1 MDDVMKCF
9 SCGEEMVFDH
19 FTNSYVC
26 TLCGRSEMRKS
37 EKTSEEPSISMNKEE
52 SCRTVLPA
60 EVQKKI
66 DEYQKMPEEFM
77 LSRIGGQLNADWTKI
92 RTDYPKLPHFY
103 EAIQIGDDP
112 EKLDVGELT
121 ITKSPDLIGCCT
133 MLRKTPSG
141 EFFSKEFSNFGEL
154 ERFLFHEVI
163 EKYLD
168 DFLKTKTIEDD
179 PDLNKVIRTNIEYA
193 MLRCVYLED
202 ATDMIEENRTAL
214 SQTLTQI
221 TSGNK
226 PFIHRNNDDGAFQYS
241 HDSRDLDFRVRKEDG
256 RFSVFYRSYRYDV

>member
-1 MDDVMKCF
+1 MDDVMKCV

-66 DEYQKMPEEFM
+66 DKYQKMPEEFM

-112 EKLDVGELT
+112 EKLAVGELT
-121 ITKSPDLIGCCT
+121 ITKSPDLFGGCT
-133 MLRKTPSG
+133 MLRKMPSG

-154 ERFLFHEVI
+154 ERFL
-163 EKYLD
+163 
-168 DFLKTKTIEDD
+168 
-179 PDLNKVIRTNIEYA
+179 
-193 MLRCVYLED
+193 
-202 ATDMIEENRTAL
+202 
-214 SQTLTQI
+214 
-221 TSGNK
+221 NK
-226 PFIHRNNDDGAFQYS
+226 PFIHRNNEDGAFQYS
-241 HDSRDLDFRVRKEDG
+241 HDSWDLEFRVRKEDD

>member
-1 MDDVMKCF
+1 MDDVMKCI

-19 FTNSYVC
+19 FTDSYVC

-66 DEYQKMPEEFM
+66 DKYQKMPEEFM

-92 RTDYPKLPHFY
+92 RTDYPKLPRFD
-103 EAIQIGDDP
+103 EALRIGDDP
-112 EKLDVGELT
+112 EKLAVGELT
-121 ITKSPDLIGCCT
+121 ITKSPDLIGGCT

-141 EFFSKEFSNFGEL
+141 EFFSKEFSSFGEL
-154 ERFLFHEVI
+154 ERFL
-163 EKYLD
+163 
-168 DFLKTKTIEDD
+168 
-179 PDLNKVIRTNIEYA
+179 
-193 MLRCVYLED
+193 
-202 ATDMIEENRTAL
+202 
-214 SQTLTQI
+214 
-221 TSGNK
+221 NK
-226 PFIHRNNDDGAFQYS
+226 PFIHRNNEDGAFQYS
-241 HDSRDLDFRVRKEDG
+241 HDSRNLDFRVRKEDD